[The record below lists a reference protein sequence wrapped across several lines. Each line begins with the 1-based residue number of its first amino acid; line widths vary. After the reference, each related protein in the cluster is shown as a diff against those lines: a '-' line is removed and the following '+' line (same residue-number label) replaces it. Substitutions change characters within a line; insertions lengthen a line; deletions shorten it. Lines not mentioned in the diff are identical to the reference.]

1 MVTFPLVKTG
11 IGRGIIPAIVILIF
25 FPPGPFC
32 HTTVAVARRLV
43 NLTESSTVRQQNHP
57 PSILDRS
64 F

>member
-1 MVTFPLVKTG
+1 VVAFPLVKTG
-11 IGRGIIPAIVILIF
+11 IRHGIISVIVILIF
-25 FPPGPFC
+25 FPLGPFC